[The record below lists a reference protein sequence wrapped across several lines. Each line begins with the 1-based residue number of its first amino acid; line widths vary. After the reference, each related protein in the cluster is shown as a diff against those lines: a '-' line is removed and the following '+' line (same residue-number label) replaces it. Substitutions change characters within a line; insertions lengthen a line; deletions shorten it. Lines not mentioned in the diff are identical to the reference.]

1 MMAMHRIIIAATLL
15 LSLSSLP
22 AYADKNN
29 APTLKILTAN
39 GFGCKAVDSGIL
51 HCSNP
56 NTKDEYDCSQNP
68 DAPCQGTPPAPQ
80 QKPRLPWR
88 DISTGAPTAETS
100 ARGSSITSL

>member
-1 MMAMHRIIIAATLL
+1 MHRIIIAATLL

-80 QKPRLPWR
+80 QKLLLLLRLGS
-88 DISTGAPTAETS
+88 INFAPVAWIRP
-100 ARGSSITSL
+100 RGSSKMPL

>member
-1 MMAMHRIIIAATLL
+1 MAMNRIIIAATLL
-15 LSLSSLP
+15 LSLTSAP
-22 AYADKNN
+22 AFADKNM

-80 QKPRLPWR
+80 QTHGGKSLGNVKVQGGMTVK
-88 DISTGAPTAETS
+88 STN
-100 ARGSSITSL
+100 